1 MKRVHYE
8 LVERQET
15 LTDTAV
21 PSASGVAGGQTA
33 SAAASVGSSLL
44 LGSTPTGSLLVT
56 EPGITY
62 TSTPSSDNT
71 PSSSSSSSSNHS
83 SSASVSTGSV
93 VAIIVA
99 VFLVLVGA
107 MFVVHKYI
115 KTRITS
121 RARHPLSRGPPRGI
135 ENSRD
140 YDNDK
145 RRNYSDDRGEG
156 RNRPPPG
163 VLNITGV
170 RDKSLDSGNFGLF
183 EKEPSIRSVTDEK
196 ALTSDDHHFDPST
209 MATFAQYQA
218 DPAGELSRPRPL
230 AAHEEGSSGVSW
242 DGRTVISGQLLS
254 LHGSASG
261 GMSPTSVIARQTP
274 QTTDSLQHRW
284 ESAEVVVMDGSTTEP
299 SEASQNPFSDDSSVR
314 RSTGGHDSDTRPGA
328 NPFFNASQHNPFT
341 ERSTRSR
348 ASSVSTAKR
357 SRSYSISSRA
367 TVRAGES
374 EHALFSLLAALDHT
388 RVDSDE
394 PTNRSSLQTTATSI
408 YPPTESGVVPQAF

>member
-56 EPGITY
+56 EPGITQ

-71 PSSSSSSSSNHS
+71 PSSSSSSSSSNHS
-83 SSASVSTGSV
+83 SSASVSTGAV
-93 VAIIVA
+93 VAIIVT

-115 KTRITS
+115 KKRITS
-121 RARHPLSRGPPRGI
+121 RARRPLSRGPPRGI

-145 RRNYSDDRGEG
+145 RRNYSDNRVEG
-156 RNRPPPG
+156 RNRPHPG
-163 VLNITGV
+163 VLNTTGV
-170 RDKSLDSGNFGLF
+170 RDKSLDSGKFGLF
-183 EKEPSIRSVTDEK
+183 EKDPSIRSVTDEK

-209 MATFAQYQA
+209 MATFTQYHA

-230 AAHEEGSSGVSW
+230 AAREEGSPGVSW
-242 DGRTVISGQLLS
+242 DGGTVISDQLLS
-254 LHGSASG
+254 LHGSASDA
-261 GMSPTSVIARQTP
+261 MSPTSVIARQTP
-274 QTTDSLQHRW
+274 RTTDSLQHRW
-284 ESAEVVVMDGSTTEP
+284 ESAEVVMMDGSTTEP
-299 SEASQNPFSDDSSVR
+299 SEANPFSDDSSVR
-314 RSTGGHDSDTRPGA
+314 RSTGGNDSDTRTGA
-328 NPFFNASQHNPFT
+328 NPFFNASQHNPFA
-341 ERSTRSR
+341 ERSSRSR

-357 SRSYSISSRA
+357 SRSYSISSRT

-388 RVDSDE
+388 HVDSDE
-394 PTNRSSLQTTATSI
+394 PTNRSSLQTTTTSI